1 KEDVDSHPDRIPE
14 CKALADHAS
23 DVLYAIEAVYN
34 TTNEAQLEPG
44 LRMLDET
51 LTAMRTDVE
60 LWKDNSLLKSLS
72 SKYLGMPNRLELHR
86 SNLDKALA
94 NVESRRGIASSAQNR
109 QRYSPA
115 LQNILPVYQSLA
127 LDAALLVEVDGAM
140 YGVANSMT
148 KRQVL
153 LNM

>member
-1 KEDVDSHPDRIPE
+1 MNWLMALPTFIHTTHRPE

-94 NVESRRGIASSAQNR
+94 NVES
-109 QRYSPA
+109 
-115 LQNILPVYQSLA
+115 LA

-153 LNM
+153 LN